1 MLLDKNEFG
10 EYLRKLRN
18 KRNLTTN
25 QVELYA
31 GVSNSYISLLENGKR
46 GIPSPEILRKLA
58 SLYRVSYDELMTK
71 AGYLEDYKAEIKQ
84 PELEIPTYDER
95 ISGLSKENQN
105 VIEKMLS
112 WLESQERVKKE

>member
-1 MLLDKNEFG
+1 MPVFQIHI
-10 EYLRKLRN
+10 YLFLKMVN
-18 KRNLTTN
+18 
-25 QVELYA
+25 A
-31 GVSNSYISLLENGKR
+31 VSRLQKYSG
-46 GIPSPEILRKLA
+46 
-58 SLYRVSYDELMTK
+58 SYDELMTK